1 MSVTDAAAG
10 QRSPVTSGGS
20 SADELRVITSRLMK
34 SHVEDL
40 TLRHTPRG
48 SGAGY
53 GVGCDYDNNVLL
65 QTPLPFTADLPSA
78 ESLHTAQEG

>member
-1 MSVTDAAAG
+1 
-10 QRSPVTSGGS
+10 
-20 SADELRVITSRLMK
+20 MK

-53 GVGCDYDNNVLL
+53 GVGCDYDNNNVLL
-65 QTPLPFTADLPSA
+65 QTLPFTADLPSA
-78 ESLHTAQEG
+78 ESLRTGQEG